1 MIIEK
6 YYTSDSTHKPAI
18 EDCDQELLEYLIDQ
32 YGAESLFNTM
42 NEATYYGTGGRF
54 DYTGGSR
61 VRGLSGALQSI
72 PSLAMTT
79 AVFWPLAVFLGV
91 SALVYRFQKNFE
103 DKNSWMNRLDPRF
116 WVEYMATPK
125 DGKSS
130 SSGKD
135 SWIGRAKSALG
146 KGIGN
151 AASAAGG
158 AVAGAVTGVLAG
170 KDIAEDKE
178 EKKGIVMNAAFVPY
192 WVTLS
197 NGEILRVRSDS
208 EEHAKAT
215 ANLILGYTKPVYE
228 QLNQKIEQGNPRYT
242 FYFDDGEM
250 CYWSAPSQA
259 QAYKEALQTRTD
271 LCKAMN
277 NLSPKVTQLE
287 DLSKPKVDGKVI
299 VSRTEKIEIPKQNSF
314 RNVTTTQ
321 PKREKEII
329 KELPKPVYKYGT
341 LSNFKS
347 TYANFL
353 FNVPAY
359 TDGEAREIVR
369 YINSKNR
376 NISRIYDRMD
386 RKLDLFTV
394 YMKDGDIYVIPGDS
408 INDVGDIALSL
419 YDTKNEAIRSIL
431 QNASLE
437 EYEDFIT
444 DYGNQV
450 RGVKNVKPIDPEKNY
465 TFKKGD
471 VATLVKIVDKD
482 EKEKY
487 DNFRL

>member
-1 MIIEK
+1 MKIEK
-6 YYTSDSTHKPAI
+6 YYTSDSIQKPSI
-18 EDCDQELLEYLIDQ
+18 EDCDKELLEYLIDQ

-61 VRGLSGALQSI
+61 VRGLSGAIQSI

-79 AVFWPLAVFLGV
+79 AVFWPLALFLGV

-103 DKNSWMNRLDPRF
+103 DRNSWLNRLDPRF
-116 WVEYMATPK
+116 WVEYLATPK

-130 SSGKD
+130 SPGKE
-135 SWIGRAKSALG
+135 SWMSRAKSALG
-146 KGIGN
+146 KGLGT

-158 AVAGAVTGVLAG
+158 AVAGVVAG
-170 KDIAEDKE
+170 KELTDDKE
-178 EKKGIVMNAAFVPY
+178 EKKEVVMNAAFVPY

-197 NGEILRVRSDS
+197 NGEILRVRADS

-299 VSRTEKIEIPKQNSF
+299 VSRTEKIEIPQQGNF
-314 RNVTTTQ
+314 RNVTTNQ
-321 PKREKEII
+321 PHREKEIV

-341 LSNFKS
+341 LSNFRS

-359 TDGEAREIVR
+359 NEGEAKEIIR

-376 NISRIYDRMD
+376 SIDRIYDRMN
-386 RKLDLFTV
+386 RKLDLYSV
-394 YMKDGDIYVIPGDS
+394 HMKDGDIYVIPGES
-408 INDVGDIALSL
+408 INDVGNIALSL
-419 YDTKNEAIRSIL
+419 YDTKNEAIQKVL
-431 QNASLE
+431 QDASLE

-444 DYGNQV
+444 DYGDRV
-450 RGVKNVKPIDPEKNY
+450 RGVKNVKAIDPEKNY

-471 VATLVKIVDKD
+471 VATLIKIIDKD

-487 DNFRL
+487 DNFKL